1 MIKELNQ
8 IVQQQRNRSG
18 IYIKSFYIVRDENES
33 FYSVKDKNE
42 R

>member
-8 IVQQQRNRSG
+8 IVQQQRKRSG
-18 IYIKSFYIVRDENES
+18 IYIKS